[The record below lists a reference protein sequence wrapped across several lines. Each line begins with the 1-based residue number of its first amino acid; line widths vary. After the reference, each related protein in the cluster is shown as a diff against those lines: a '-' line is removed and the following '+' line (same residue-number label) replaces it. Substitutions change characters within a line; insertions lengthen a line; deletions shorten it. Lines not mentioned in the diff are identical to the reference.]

1 MEVPERNW
9 YPKFSV
15 GKYCGHEEQVEQ
27 GEGSHPYFKLKSVH
41 PQAIAIMQHTST
53 KK

>member
-15 GKYCGHEEQVEQ
+15 GKYCGHEQVEQ

-53 KK
+53 TK